1 MSVNPAAWVLRR
13 WQFALV
19 MIALIAMLGVM
30 AFQAIPR
37 TEDPVVNA
45 PNFTVRA
52 VLPGSTPMATEQQLT
67 KPIEDAIYRVDG
79 VRQVRSSS
87 LNDVSFALIQFNWG
101 TDPQVAFDDLQREMN
116 ALRPALPAGL
126 TQLEVVR
133 QRPSLVSVRVL
144 ALASDTLPMRAL
156 DKLARRLRDTLG
168 AIPGIREVKI
178 SGVTPSEV
186 RVSLDTARL
195 SALGIAPGAV
205 VEALRSA
212 GGDAPIGQVDVG
224 TRRFDVL
231 YQGAYRDLAALRAVA
246 LTSAGG
252 ATLHLGDVATV
263 AWAPADAA
271 DLARFDGHRAVM
283 LAVQAN
289 DGQDVARFDPAIDAR
304 LADFQHTLP
313 GGVRLLRGF
322 DQAHNVA
329 NRIDH
334 LRRDFLIALGLVS
347 ITLLP
352 IGWRAAGVVMMA
364 IPLSLL
370 FGVLALYNLG
380 YSLNQLSIA
389 GFVIALGILVDD
401 AIVVVE
407 NIARWLREGH
417 SPTEAV
423 INGTRQI
430 TLAVLGCTAC
440 LIFAFI
446 PLTALSEDAG
456 AFVRSM
462 PVAVFTT
469 VIGSLLVALTA
480 IPLAARLV
488 LRAEEGPEGSRLLQ
502 GVNGLIQRFYAPV
515 LHRGLDRPG
524 LTLAGLL
531 LLSALS
537 VPVVMVIG
545 TSLFPTAGLPQFII
559 DVNAQQGAPLA
570 ITDAL
575 VRRVEARVRG
585 LPGLAWYAASVGR
598 TTPKLYYNLD
608 EVQGDATF
616 GQVAVGLDAW
626 HDRSGPALLADLRRD
641 VDRIPGAKIAVK
653 EFHQGPPEEAPVA
666 IRISG
671 PDLAQLTRLA
681 ALAEAQMQATPGL
694 IDIGNPLRRARTDLR
709 LVTDETAVA
718 AQGVASGALR
728 TAVQLALTGATPAQ
742 LRDADGDDYAV
753 RVALPRAAAPQG
765 DDPGDARLA
774 ALGQVFV
781 PTAAGGQVPLS
792 ALAHPEVESGPAAIN
807 RLDRTRSVT
816 VTANVAPGMLV
827 SRATDAALARVRDG
841 VTLPPGYTLSLGGEA
856 EASARSFATLLP
868 AVAISAMGILAVLV
882 LEFGQLRSVAVVF
895 GIVPFGFLGA
905 VVALW
910 VTGNSLSFT
919 ASIGL
924 IALVGIEI
932 KNSILLVD
940 FTEQM
945 RAEGM
950 AIRDAVERAGELR
963 FLPVLLT
970 SLTAIGGL
978 LPLALEG
985 NGLYSP
991 VAIVLIGGLISSTLL
1006 ARIAT
1011 PVMYLLIA
1019 RRDPAAEV
1027 VA

>member
-1 MSVNPAAWVLRR
+1 MSFNPAAWVLRR

-19 MIALIAMLGVM
+19 MIALVAALGIM
-30 AFQAIPR
+30 ALQAIPR
-37 TEDPVVNA
+37 TEDPVVDA

-52 VLPGSTPMATEQQLT
+52 VLPGSTPQATEQQLT

-87 LNDVSFALIQFNWG
+87 QNDVSFAAIEFNWG
-101 TDPQVAFDDLQREMN
+101 TDPQVAYDDLEREMN
-116 ALRPALPAGL
+116 ALRPSLPAGL
-126 TQLEVVR
+126 TRLEVVR
-133 QRPSLVSVRVL
+133 QRPSLVSIRVL
-144 ALASDTLPMRAL
+144 ALASDTLPMRSL

-178 SGVTPSEV
+178 TGVTASEV

-195 SALGIAPGAV
+195 TALGLAPQAV
-205 VEALRSA
+205 VDALHAA
-212 GGDAPIGQVDVG
+212 GGDAPIGNLDLG
-224 TRRFDVL
+224 KRRFDVL
-231 YQGAYRDLAALRAVA
+231 YQGAYPDLAAVRAVA
-246 LTSAGG
+246 LTSRNG
-252 ATLHLGDVATV
+252 ATLHVGDVANV

-289 DGQDVARFDPAIDAR
+289 DGQDVAKLDPAIDAR
-304 LADFQHTLP
+304 LDDIERTLP
-313 GGVRLLRGF
+313 AGVRLVRGF

-329 NRIDH
+329 ERIDH
-334 LRRDFLIALGLVS
+334 LRRDFLIALALVS

-370 FGVLALYNLG
+370 FGVMALFYLG

-417 SPTEAV
+417 APAEAV
-423 INGTRQI
+423 IRGTGQI
-430 TLAVLGCTAC
+430 VLAVLGCTAC

-446 PLTALSEDAG
+446 PLTALSEGAG

-469 VIGSLLVALTA
+469 VAGSLLVALSA
-480 IPLAARLV
+480 IPLLARVV
-488 LRAEEGPEGSRLLQ
+488 LRAEQGPEGSRLLQ
-502 GVNGLIQRFYAPV
+502 GVNALIHRLYAPL
-515 LHRGLDRPG
+515 LHRGLDRPRT
-524 LTLAGLL
+524 TLAALL

-537 VPVVMVIG
+537 VPVVMAIG
-545 TSLFPTAGLPQFII
+545 TSLFPAAGLPQFII
-559 DVNAQQGAPLA
+559 DVNAQQGAPPSV
-570 ITDAL
+570 TDAL
-575 VRRVEARVRG
+575 VRRVEARVRTI
-585 LPGLAWYAASVGR
+585 PGLAWYSASVGR

-608 EVQGDATF
+608 EIEGDATF
-616 GQVAVGLDAW
+616 GQVAVGLEAW
-626 HDRSGPALLADLRRD
+626 HGRSSPALLADLRRTF
-641 VDRIPGAKIAVK
+641 DRIPGATIAVK
-653 EFHQGPPEEAPVA
+653 EFRQGPPEEAPVA

-671 PDLAQLTRLA
+671 PSLDQLARLA
-681 ALAEAQMQATPGL
+681 AEAETRMQATPGL

-718 AQGVASGALR
+718 AQGVAPGALR
-728 TAVQLALTGATPAQ
+728 GALQLALTGATPAV
-742 LRDADGDDYAV
+742 LRDADGDDYDV
-753 RVALPRAAAPQG
+753 RVALPRAAPPQG
-765 DDPGDARLA
+765 DNPGDARLV

-781 PTAAGGQVPLS
+781 PTVGGGQVPLA
-792 ALAHPEVESGPAAIN
+792 ALAHPVAESGPATISRLN
-807 RLDRTRSVT
+807 RMRSVT
-816 VTANVAPGMLV
+816 LTANVAPGVLV
-827 SRATDAALARVRDG
+827 SRATEAALTQVRAG
-841 VTLPPGYTLSLGGEA
+841 ITLPPGYTLTLGGEA
-856 EASARSFATLLP
+856 ETSARSFAALLP
-868 AVAISAMGILAVLV
+868 AIAVSAMGILAVLV
-882 LEFGQLRSVAVVF
+882 LEFGKLRSVAVVF

-940 FTEQM
+940 FTEQL
-945 RAEGM
+945 RDEGLP
-950 AIRDAVERAGELR
+950 IRQAVERAGELR

-1019 RRDPAAEV
+1019 PGDREA